1 MYKLVAIDLDGTMLN
16 QYGIITEKTKKAISK
31 AQEKGVEVMIASGRA
46 ITSVKRFSKEI
57 NSNKYFISGNGA
69 ITYDIKN
76 NKILY
81 ENILSKT
88 KALKIIKICEEN
100 SIYYNVYTENGIIA
114 KNLSYNTLYY
124 YKDNLT
130 KPDENRT
137 HINIVENVYDYFEQR
152 EEKILKIMICD
163 EHKTVFNSIVRKLK
177 ELSEIE
183 VLEVSHMSRKIIK
196 QGTDEIALEYFYT
209 EVSAKDVDKWNAL
222 EEIIGLMNISKE
234 EVVTIGDNANDLKMI
249 TNAGLGVA
257 MGESAPYVKQSA
269 DIIAPTNDEDGVA
282 IILNK
287 IFDLKLYIVVK
298 YRL

>member
-31 AQEKGVEVMIASGRA
+31 TQEKGVEVMIASGRA

-287 IFDLKLYIVVK
+287 IFDLNL
-298 YRL
+298 

>member
-222 EEIIGLMNISKE
+222 EEIICLMNISKE

-287 IFDLKLYIVVK
+287 IFDLNL
-298 YRL
+298 

>member
-209 EVSAKDVDKWNAL
+209 EVSAKDVDKWNSL

-287 IFDLKLYIVVK
+287 IFDLNL
-298 YRL
+298 

>member
-1 MYKLVAIDLDGTMLN
+1 MYKLVAIDLDGTLLN

-31 AQEKGVEVMIASGRA
+31 VQEKGVEVMIASGRA

-222 EEIIGLMNISKE
+222 EEIIKLMNISKE

-287 IFDLKLYIVVK
+287 IFDLNL
-298 YRL
+298 

>member
-31 AQEKGVEVMIASGRA
+31 AQEKGVEVMIASARA
-46 ITSVKRFSKEI
+46 VTSLKRFSKEI

-287 IFDLKLYIVVK
+287 IFDLNL
-298 YRL
+298 

>member
-222 EEIIGLMNISKE
+222 AEKIGLMNISKE

-287 IFDLKLYIVVK
+287 IFDLNL
-298 YRL
+298 

>member
-269 DIIAPTNDEDGVA
+269 NIIAPTNDEDGVA

-287 IFDLKLYIVVK
+287 IFDLNL
-298 YRL
+298 

>member
-100 SIYYNVYTENGIIA
+100 SIYYNIYTENGIIA

-287 IFDLKLYIVVK
+287 IFDLNL
-298 YRL
+298 

>member
-1 MYKLVAIDLDGTMLN
+1 MSVSLP
-16 QYGIITEKTKKAISK
+16 KTKS
-31 AQEKGVEVMIASGRA
+31 
-46 ITSVKRFSKEI
+46 
-57 NSNKYFISGNGA
+57 
-69 ITYDIKN
+69 
-76 NKILY
+76 
-81 ENILSKT
+81 
-88 KALKIIKICEEN
+88 LKIIKICEEN

-222 EEIIGLMNISKE
+222 EEIIGLMNILSDE
-234 EVVTIGDNANDLKMI
+234 IPYFV
-249 TNAGLGVA
+249 GVFLFILFVRNS
-257 MGESAPYVKQSA
+257 MGCSRYDPEFFGVRFCFIEWINHPCRYVCVLVSM
-269 DIIAPTNDEDGVA
+269 
-282 IILNK
+282 NK
-287 IFDLKLYIVVK
+287 KHGQFTFRHLLQ
-298 YRL
+298 

>member
-81 ENILSKT
+81 ENILSKM
-88 KALKIIKICEEN
+88 KALQIIKICEEN

-287 IFDLKLYIVVK
+287 IFDLNL
-298 YRL
+298 

>member
-16 QYGIITEKTKKAISK
+16 QYGIITEKQRKQYQKHKKRCWSNDCIRKSNH
-31 AQEKGVEVMIASGRA
+31 IC
-46 ITSVKRFSKEI
+46 KRFSKEI

-152 EEKILKIMICD
+152 EEK
-163 EHKTVFNSIVRKLK
+163 F
-177 ELSEIE
+177 
-183 VLEVSHMSRKIIK
+183 
-196 QGTDEIALEYFYT
+196 
-209 EVSAKDVDKWNAL
+209 
-222 EEIIGLMNISKE
+222 
-234 EVVTIGDNANDLKMI
+234 
-249 TNAGLGVA
+249 
-257 MGESAPYVKQSA
+257 
-269 DIIAPTNDEDGVA
+269 
-282 IILNK
+282 
-287 IFDLKLYIVVK
+287 
-298 YRL
+298 

>member
-222 EEIIGLMNISKE
+222 EEIIKLMNISKE

-287 IFDLKLYIVVK
+287 IFDLNL
-298 YRL
+298 

>member
-163 EHKTVFNSIVRKLK
+163 EHKTVFSSIVRKLK

-287 IFDLKLYIVVK
+287 IFDLNL
-298 YRL
+298 

>member
-287 IFDLKLYIVVK
+287 IFALNL
-298 YRL
+298 

>member
-249 TNAGLGVA
+249 TNAGLVA

-287 IFDLKLYIVVK
+287 IFDLNL
-298 YRL
+298 

>member
-1 MYKLVAIDLDGTMLN
+1 MQKLVAIDLDGTMLN

-269 DIIAPTNDEDGVA
+269 DIIAPTNDEDRVA

-287 IFDLKLYIVVK
+287 IFDLNL
-298 YRL
+298 

>member
-196 QGTDEIALEYFYT
+196 QGKDEIALEYFYT

-287 IFDLKLYIVVK
+287 IFDLNL
-298 YRL
+298 

>member
-183 VLEVSHMSRKIIK
+183 VLEVSHMSRKVIK

-287 IFDLKLYIVVK
+287 IFDLNL
-298 YRL
+298 

>member
-88 KALKIIKICEEN
+88 KALKIIKICEED

-287 IFDLKLYIVVK
+287 IFDLNL
-298 YRL
+298 

>member
-88 KALKIIKICEEN
+88 KALKIIKFREEN

-287 IFDLKLYIVVK
+287 IFDLNL
-298 YRL
+298 

>member
-183 VLEVSHMSRKIIK
+183 VLEVSHMSRKKIK

-287 IFDLKLYIVVK
+287 IFDLNL
-298 YRL
+298 

>member
-46 ITSVKRFSKEI
+46 ITSVKRFSKEM

-287 IFDLKLYIVVK
+287 IFELNL
-298 YRL
+298 

>member
-234 EVVTIGDNANDLKMI
+234 EVVTIGDNANDLQM
-249 TNAGLGVA
+249 L
-257 MGESAPYVKQSA
+257 
-269 DIIAPTNDEDGVA
+269 
-282 IILNK
+282 
-287 IFDLKLYIVVK
+287 DLVLQWGKVPHM
-298 YRL
+298 

>member
-177 ELSEIE
+177 ELSELE

-287 IFDLKLYIVVK
+287 IFDLNL
-298 YRL
+298 

>member
-1 MYKLVAIDLDGTMLN
+1 MLN

-287 IFDLKLYIVVK
+287 IFDLNL
-298 YRL
+298 